1 MTETLDRDLRDRG
14 NAPHLSRTT
23 TILRVAAATAWAH
36 LAKKMGLSRLIPQV
50 GDSSDGND
58 QTKAVRL
65 RLVLEQLGPS
75 FVKLG
80 QLLNVQRDLIP
91 AEIIAELEKL
101 QEQAA
106 SFSFAERLDTLQQ
119 HLDRATNRLSFS
131 LRIAAI
137 VVASSIVM
145 SFHSGPHFEGIPLI
159 GLIGYGVAAVLGLRC
174 AVAILRSGKL
184 EYLHRARHP

>member
-1 MTETLDRDLRDRG
+1 MTETLHRDLRDRG

-23 TILRVAAATAWAH
+23 MILRVAAATGWAH
-36 LAKKMGLSRLIPQV
+36 LAEKMGLRRLIPQV
-50 GDSSDGND
+50 GYSSDEKD

-80 QLLNVQRDLIP
+80 QLLNVQRDLLS

-101 QEQAA
+101 QDKAV
-106 SFSFAERLDTLQQ
+106 SFSFAKRLDTLQQ
-119 HLDRATNRLSFS
+119 HFDRATNRRSFS

-159 GLIGYGVAAVLGLRC
+159 GLIGYGVAAVLGMRC